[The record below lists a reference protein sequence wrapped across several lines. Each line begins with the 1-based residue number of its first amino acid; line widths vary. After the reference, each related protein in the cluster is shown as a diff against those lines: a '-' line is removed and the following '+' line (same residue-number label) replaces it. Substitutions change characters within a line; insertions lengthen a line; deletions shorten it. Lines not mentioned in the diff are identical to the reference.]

1 MRALRGTEV
10 PIEHLAAELAATPLA
25 SDAAMRLS
33 TIEIHPEMKG
43 PSDQLWRAAEYALLQ
58 NCSSFGVE
66 EITALRDWL
75 WFAGR
80 SKDPT
85 SMVDFVRTISNAVL
99 VFSGNVFRPR
109 MPPWALEVAHTP
121 SGSSDARARRFWR
134 WVSFAL
140 PPDLLMALHPADGA
154 VSSEVELL
162 SPILS
167 SILRDRGYVEPH
179 MHLGA
184 AIDFSLLWISTLH
197 AIGDPDMTAEYAFKS
212 PGADMDEGRLF
223 AGWLVRSAIARY
235 VLASFLAH
243 RRAEQIE
250 TSTTLDDYMAYRV
263 FPLFSLPTP
272 PEKEEEVKP
281 DKDSSTKGRKEA
293 SMVDRHRRGYVDPEA
308 SMADGRRG
316 VYVDPGRGAGL
327 RLCLHEMATGG
338 FIAHTPFTQLQRLYA
353 QLTSLRG
360 RWFRFPHT
368 LEEARWADPI
378 GSMFPPRGPGQRT
391 SEMEYVAAAAV
402 YLQTE
407 HGKKDFSFRHLF
419 WQSQRV
425 RVRYYRHVVQRP
437 MTPGLQWFTR
447 FYARLSPGRRPLGV
461 RALVTSAA
469 QICGMGFGLRSLE
482 FRLTPAA
489 DQSSMR
495 SMLVEVGQALQDMEL
510 VSTESAGSGR
520 EPYSQDALPLDGIT
534 RALKN
539 LKHKDQHNIRMLPS
553 DGVRPEVGLVFHFS
567 RERGG
572 GTAEGTPIAHG
583 RSSAA
588 DPSWPRNLGYRYS
601 WYYKQKRREAMTIAG
616 LLRRFPQLLAIVRGI
631 DVCTDELGIP
641 NWVIAPLLRYVKEV
655 AGAASSFAQSS
666 LRRSLPPLRTTAHA
680 GEDFVHLL
688 GGLRRIEESID
699 YFQLGQGD
707 RLGHAIAL
715 GINPSEWALRVGG
728 VAMTQIERLF
738 DLAWEWSFCTERA
751 LNLPASRIQYIIDK
765 IERLSKSIFNEYA
778 HPPQVANFMD
788 LLRDERELRV
798 AQFPHGPLG
807 EEREYLERRRRA
819 ESGGTRE
826 RDKGGSFQDG
836 QPLEKGDQGE
846 APWRLLYAYLTDPK
860 AFINGQKQVLVDP
873 SFEAESLEI
882 IQTELRRK
890 IGAAGI
896 TVEINPSSNL
906 LIGNMSDLQNHPLWR
921 LKSPEK
927 QAGVP
932 VAVCIGSD
940 DPITFATRNREEY
953 QLVYDTLTLAGL
965 SDMEARQWLQEV
977 REAGLESRFTLP
989 LPQEWDW
996 TPTDVDI
1003 LHVRDLL

>member
-25 SDAAMRLS
+25 SDAAMRFS
-33 TIEIHPEMKG
+33 TIEIHPAMQG
-43 PSDQLWRAAEYALLQ
+43 TSDQLWRAAESALLQ
-58 NCSSFGVE
+58 SFSSFGVE

-80 SKDPT
+80 STDPT

-140 PPDLLMALHPADGA
+140 PPDLLMAVHPADGA
-154 VSSEVELL
+154 VSSEIELL

-184 AIDFSLLWISTLH
+184 AIDFNLLWISTLH
-197 AIGDPDMTAEYAFKS
+197 AIGDPDMVTEHSFKS
-212 PGADMDEGRLF
+212 PGADMEEGRLF
-223 AGWLVRSAIARY
+223 AGWLVRAAIARY

-243 RRAEQIE
+243 RKAEQIE
-250 TSTTLDDYMAYRV
+250 PGTALDHYMAERV
-263 FPLFSLPTP
+263 FPLFSLPP
-272 PEKEEEVKP
+272 LSEEEEEKGT
-281 DKDSSTKGRKEA
+281 KRSERSSKIRKRA
-293 SMVDRHRRGYVDPEA
+293 PSIDL
-308 SMADGRRG
+308 RRG

-338 FIAHTPFTQLQRLYA
+338 FIAHTPFTQLQRLYT

-360 RWFRFPHT
+360 RWFRFPDT
-368 LEEARWADPI
+368 LEEARRADPI
-378 GSMFPPRGPGQRT
+378 GSMFPLRGPGQRT
-391 SEMEYVAAAAV
+391 SEMEYVAEAAS

-407 HGKKDFSFRHLF
+407 QGRKDLSFRHLF

-425 RVRYYRHVVQRP
+425 RVRFYRHVVQRP

-447 FYARLSPGRRPLGV
+447 FYARLAPGRRPLGV

-469 QICGMGFGLRSLE
+469 QVCGMGFGLRSLE
-482 FRLTPAA
+482 FRISPAA

-495 SMLVEVGQALQDMEL
+495 SMLVEVGEALQDMKL
-510 VSTESAGSGR
+510 VSTESLGDGQ
-520 EPYSQDALPLDGIT
+520 ETPFQGALPRDGIA
-534 RALKN
+534 RALK
-539 LKHKDQHNIRMLPS
+539 LLEFKDQHNLRMLPS
-553 DGVRPEVGLVFHFS
+553 DGIRPEFGLVFHFS

-572 GTAEGTPIAHG
+572 GTAAGIPTAHG
-583 RSSAA
+583 RDSAA

-601 WYYKQKRREAMTIAG
+601 WYYKQKRREATTIAG
-616 LLRRFPQLLAIVRGI
+616 LLRRFPQLLAIVRGV

-655 AGAASSFAQSS
+655 AGAASSFAQAS

-699 YFQLGQGD
+699 SFQLGQGD

-728 VAMTQIERLF
+728 IAMTQIERLF

-807 EEREYLERRRRA
+807 EEEEYLKRRRRA
-819 ESGGTRE
+819 ESGGGQE
-826 RDKGGSFQDG
+826 GDKDGSFQDG
-836 QPLEKGDQGE
+836 RSPKKGDQGE

-860 AFINGQKQVLVDP
+860 AFIQGQKQVLVDP
-873 SFEAESLEI
+873 SFEAESLDI

-927 QAGVP
+927 QTGAP

-965 SDMEARQWLQEV
+965 SDMEARQWLEEV
-977 REAGLESRFTLP
+977 REAGMESRFTLP